1 MAKTNPK
8 KVALG
13 VGLGLAAAVAAGA
26 GYYFYGSKDAK
37 SNRKKAAK
45 WANDMEAQVKSKA
58 KKLKKLDEKAY
69 KTIVDETMKAYT
81 KVKSIDQDDLR
92 GAALELKS
100 NWKNVKKELDRVATA
115 EAAHAKGVAKK
126 AVKTVKKAVAK
137 NVKTVKKVVA
147 AKPKAKAKSKK
158 KSR

>member
-1 MAKTNPK
+1 MAKVNTK

-13 VGLGLAAAVAAGA
+13 VGLGIAAAAAAAAGA

-37 SNRKKAAK
+37 SNRKKVSK
-45 WANDMEAQVKSKA
+45 WAGDMEAQVISKA

-100 NWKNVKKELDRVATA
+100 NWKNVKKELDRVATS
-115 EAAHAKGVAKK
+115 ETTRAKGAAKK
-126 AVKTVKKAVAK
+126 AVKAVKKAVAK
-137 NVKTVKKVVA
+137 KVTAVKKSVSP
-147 AKPKAKAKSKK
+147 KPKAKK